1 MGTIV
6 SAEPNSSFTN
16 IKLVSVP
23 FCKNFNGVFNLRTKM
38 LGQNVLR
45 MVARRNPSSLVKRGF
60 HFETYISGPPR
71 VRISLAEKCGHALFL
86 MCAVTA
92 GPMWVL
98 YHLREYRG
106 EVTEE

>member
-1 MGTIV
+1 ML
-6 SAEPNSSFTN
+6 AQNA
-16 IKLVSVP
+16 
-23 FCKNFNGVFNLRTKM
+23 LR
-38 LGQNVLR
+38 L
-45 MVARRNPSSLVKRGF
+45 VARRNPSSLAKRGF

-98 YHLREYRG
+98 YHLKEYRG
-106 EVTEE
+106 EIKGQGN